1 MSQPFHS
8 ADLQPVVRLAV
19 LAGTIC
25 SPSHSL
31 SHTHKHR
38 YRTHAQ
44 TKTHGP
50 AAWYMVPARGRQLHL
65 SLSNLDP
72 LAQQQLA
79 PISSPLGPGF
89 IKETVMDTAAWSR
102 AASSSHHWQVTVQ
115 TNGMWFSGLSLSP
128 DEMVAIVLES
138 TSQGHSEPIVSST
151 TYTTC
156 ESHPAISPAL
166 LLISGAMLRLEECTG
181 RDKAFQSK
189 PEFDRSSGTS
199 HSNILGYQNITS
211 YPYKAV
217 FFIFLDLEA
226 WRTTGYRFTPLWSSW
241 WRSSSGK
248 RRMNHLRI

>member
-1 MSQPFHS
+1 MKQLFKGEVQSGHRESDRDQTFTLFMTLQHTRKPFDVASLNRRSPSHLPPAECYSCVPLLFMSQPFHS

-102 AASSSHHWQVTVQ
+102 AASSSHH
-115 TNGMWFSGLSLSP
+115 
-128 DEMVAIVLES
+128 
-138 TSQGHSEPIVSST
+138 
-151 TYTTC
+151 
-156 ESHPAISPAL
+156 
-166 LLISGAMLRLEECTG
+166 
-181 RDKAFQSK
+181 
-189 PEFDRSSGTS
+189 
-199 HSNILGYQNITS
+199 
-211 YPYKAV
+211 
-217 FFIFLDLEA
+217 
-226 WRTTGYRFTPLWSSW
+226 
-241 WRSSSGK
+241 
-248 RRMNHLRI
+248 